1 MATAVVAP
9 QPAHVMQPFTRP
21 IRFVANDGQPH
32 AKRRRISAACKTCRK
47 RKTRCSGEKPIC
59 ETCRQNGHSCL
70 GYSDPTNSTLV
81 SSTHQTQRQQNR
93 PRSESTPTAVATPT
107 DKPLKEPLFSP
118 TPSSPHDRL
127 GRPSVQQPL
136 PSEHELRGTESRAKS
151 QKRKSTDYHDAAG
164 RGFEYDMD
172 NGKAD
177 GSGGELTDEG
187 PSPDLRYPSPPS
199 QRLAHRMPY
208 FRYFGPTAIVPGYK
222 QMVVEVH
229 DRNNVPRHS
238 SLSMSANSSVTSPA
252 STFGTLG
259 NPNSTPTVSSGTNS
273 VPMED
278 IPFYDPSDPAPN
290 NPLIAHLVE
299 TFFSHLGCNF
309 PFLRREVFTKDVEE
323 KRVEGIL
330 VDAVCAVAARF
341 SNNLLLQSLVRN
353 GERVPPSEY
362 GTAFAIR
369 AKSQVVDTFACPN
382 LASVQAC
389 ILLAY
394 VEFGSNRDSGLWM
407 FLGIAI
413 RMAQD
418 LGLQK
423 LEGTRG
429 DAEGG
434 NGARRSMGRYDDGV
448 AEKHKEYV
456 DDENVREAKAR
467 ERERT
472 DTFWAVFFLD
482 RVISSGTGRPVTI
495 RDKEIEIDFPPIQEV
510 DPDHGYPPPFPALI
524 RIIQLYGRITD
535 LLNSIKDVHT
545 VTPDTLRSLSGMEAD
560 LTKIYQRLSP
570 KLHFGVANFQHYAS
584 TNQGAVFLL
593 LHFWFHT
600 LIVLLHRPTLL
611 IAFEGSIQQ
620 LFSNSRELSM
630 SSAKTIADILAFAEL
645 LDSKAVNGNPF
656 TSQPI
661 YIAACAFLQES
672 AAHSSSNPT
681 SRSSSPPP
689 SGSLP
694 GMISSFGSKV
704 IEDGTL
710 IQKLSTKH
718 ALLAQAAHQNY
729 QRCYKALKAMETYWE
744 GVKYILTVMDQKA
757 KGIVDPL
764 LYTVEEMESVEVH
777 KWGAGVWNRFRGGL
791 APGVDRANRAVHEN
805 LIKLEGGLPQS
816 GLMPPGG
823 QLGLG
828 ANRTPERVPSPLMSG
843 ILGNPGQAIGWS
855 LTGTTNSPNSS
866 LAFMFPA
873 SGEGGVYTIQH
884 QQYNGNASS
893 PHANHQSEI
902 QQAQDPR
909 SGLMT
914 SGMHPPL
921 PHGFVGAT
929 SASTASLAA
938 SPQSKY
944 SVGASSPAAS
954 DAEMLLGL
962 SVEQQRQQQ
971 KSAGVHH
978 SPMDGLIIGGEIYN
992 NDEAGSSMGAYNAYN
1007 IMIES
1012 EDINMNSMGANQL
1025 FPLLEFVPYDP
1036 YQYGPEAG
1044 DGLVNDHHHQHR

>member
-1 MATAVVAP
+1 MTLLASKSVLLYSVLFYSWKILGLTFFLKNIISR
-9 QPAHVMQPFTRP
+9 HP
-21 IRFVANDGQPH
+21 ID
-32 AKRRRISAACKTCRK
+32 
-47 RKTRCSGEKPIC
+47 
-59 ETCRQNGHSCL
+59 
-70 GYSDPTNSTLV
+70 
-81 SSTHQTQRQQNR
+81 
-93 PRSESTPTAVATPT
+93 
-107 DKPLKEPLFSP
+107 
-118 TPSSPHDRL
+118 
-127 GRPSVQQPL
+127 
-136 PSEHELRGTESRAKS
+136 
-151 QKRKSTDYHDAAG
+151 
-164 RGFEYDMD
+164 
-172 NGKAD
+172 
-177 GSGGELTDEG
+177 
-187 PSPDLRYPSPPS
+187 PSPPS

-229 DRNNVPRHS
+229 DRNNIPRHS
-238 SLSMSANSSVTSPA
+238 SLSISANSSVTSPA
-252 STFGTLG
+252 STFGSLG

-278 IPFYDPSDPAPN
+278 IPFYDPGDPAPN
-290 NPLIAHLVE
+290 SPLIAHLVE

-341 SNNLLLQSLVRN
+341 SNNSLLQSLVRN
-353 GERVPPSEY
+353 GEKVPSSEY

-429 DAEGG
+429 DAEAGIEVRRVRGG
-434 NGARRSMGRYDDGV
+434 GSRSAEQSPRAGTSAGNDHRVKIESVGRYDDR
-448 AEKHKEYV
+448 APENHENYV
-456 DDENVREAKAR
+456 DDENVRETKAR

-495 RDKEIEIDFPPIQEV
+495 RDKEIEVDFPPIEEV
-510 DPDHGYPPPFPALI
+510 DLEHGYPPPFPALI

-545 VTPDTLRSLSGMEAD
+545 VTPDTLRSLSGLEAD

-620 LFSNSRELSM
+620 LFPNSRELSM

-694 GMISSFGSKV
+694 SFNALTLGSMASESSSSTSRPPTAGRGSPVSSNGTTVGPGNDSIAGGETTGTSGRGMISGFGSK
-704 IEDGTL
+704 IMEEGTL
-710 IQKLSTKH
+710 VQKLSAKH
-718 ALLAQAAHQNY
+718 TLLAQAAHQNY
-729 QRCYKALKAMETYWE
+729 QKCYKALKAMETYWE
-744 GVKYILTVMDQKA
+744 GVRYILTVMDQKA

-777 KWGAGVWNRFRGGL
+777 RWGAGVWNRFRGDL
-791 APGVDRANRAVHEN
+791 APGVERVNGAVREKAV
-805 LIKLEGGLPQS
+805 KLEGGVPQS
-816 GLMPPGG
+816 SLTPPGG
-823 QLGLG
+823 QLGPG
-828 ANRTPERVPSPLMSG
+828 VNRIPERIPSPLMNG
-843 ILGNPGQAIGWS
+843 IHGNPSQG
-855 LTGTTNSPNSS
+855 
-866 LAFMFPA
+866 
-873 SGEGGVYTIQH
+873 
-884 QQYNGNASS
+884 
-893 PHANHQSEI
+893 
-902 QQAQDPR
+902 
-909 SGLMT
+909 
-914 SGMHPPL
+914 
-921 PHGFVGAT
+921 
-929 SASTASLAA
+929 
-938 SPQSKY
+938 
-944 SVGASSPAAS
+944 
-954 DAEMLLGL
+954 
-962 SVEQQRQQQ
+962 
-971 KSAGVHH
+971 
-978 SPMDGLIIGGEIYN
+978 
-992 NDEAGSSMGAYNAYN
+992 
-1007 IMIES
+1007 
-1012 EDINMNSMGANQL
+1012 
-1025 FPLLEFVPYDP
+1025 
-1036 YQYGPEAG
+1036 
-1044 DGLVNDHHHQHR
+1044 